1 MTENSTARGPGT
13 PSFTQFISPSQSQS
27 TTPQPPLN
35 QHSAY
40 QAPKPASSD
49 PFAALA
55 GLGSSSAS
63 PAPPSQP
70 RTQPKP
76 QPAAANDDDEW
87 SFSSSLPPEPA
98 KPKEFRTVVS
108 SSSVRIEFV
117 AGRSPAT
124 PSAMNIHFA
133 FSNTTPQPVGELH
146 FQVAVTKVSSHNYTH
161 PFPPPFTDTY
171 QTGLR
176 APTTP
181 PNRPRPF
188 PPANPRRHSRRTN
201 LASKRPLPQGRL
213 GQAPL
218 ARLIQAR
225 QRGTEERDGRH
236 PRVQH
241 CIRMLS
247 PIFSVTPMK
256 RKSRRLEEKVE
267 WIKIKLDRRGF
278 SIVIRAI

>member
-13 PSFTQFISPSQSQS
+13 PSFTQFISPAQSQS

-35 QHSAY
+35 LQSAY
-40 QAPKPASSD
+40 QAPKQASSD

-55 GLGSSSAS
+55 GLGSSSVS

-70 RTQPKP
+70 RTQPQP

-87 SFSSSLPPEPA
+87 SFSSALPPEPA

-146 FQVAVTKVSSHNYTH
+146 FQVAVTKVSSHSQVS
-161 PFPPPFTDTY
+161 PLPPFTNTHRQGY
-171 QTGLR
+171 ELQLRPQTGRDLSPQQTR
-176 APTTP
+176 GVTQEGQIWHLSD
-181 PNRPRPF
+181 
-188 PPANPRRHSRRTN
+188 HSRKVDSVKLRWRASYK
-201 LASKRPLPQGRL
+201 LANGEQKNEMGDIPEFNI
-213 GQAPL
+213 A
-218 ARLIQAR
+218 
-225 QRGTEERDGRH
+225 
-236 PRVQH
+236 
-241 CIRMLS
+241 
-247 PIFSVTPMK
+247 
-256 RKSRRLEEKVE
+256 
-267 WIKIKLDRRGF
+267 
-278 SIVIRAI
+278 

>member
-40 QAPKPASSD
+40 QAPKQASSD

-55 GLGSSSAS
+55 GLGSSSVS

-146 FQVAVTKVSSHNYTH
+146 FQVAVTKVSSQSHVH
-161 PFPPPFTDTY
+161 PFPPPSTDTY

-181 PNRPRPF
+181 SNGPRSL
-188 PPANPRRHSRRTN
+188 PPANPRRHSRRAN
-201 LASKRPLPQGRL
+201 LAPKRPLPKGRL

-218 ARLIQAR
+218 ACLIQAR

-241 CIRMLS
+241 CVEMLS
-247 PIFSVTPMK
+247 PPIFNVSPMK
-256 RKSRRLEEKVE
+256 RKSRRWEKVE
-267 WIKIKLDRRGF
+267 WDQDKRNLMRGF
-278 SIVIRAI
+278 